1 MQIQPLDDPG
11 SWQAMLTPVDAAT
24 IGFFI
29 KQGYSPELLFWLF
42 IDHLRQQVGPDTYQ
56 EYTND
61 PTNLDDVQ
69 QFETLWKY

>member
-1 MQIQPLDDPG
+1 MAGDAQ

-42 IDHLRQQVGPDTYQ
+42 IDHLRQQMGPNTYE
-56 EYTND
+56 EYTNA
-61 PTNLDDVQ
+61 PTNLDDSNS
-69 QFETLWKY
+69 LRAPWKR